1 MKDNLPHA
9 PTSVIAGS
17 PVPASWNDTARPFP
31 EAACIHELIAE
42 QAGRTP
48 NRRAVHF
55 DGKAYTYGELDRMSN
70 AIAGTLAAKGIKR
83 GELVGICIDRSFSM
97 VSALL
102 GVLKTGA
109 AYVPLDPYY
118 PQSRLAYMAEDASI
132 KAVVTSRRQA
142 PFLSFLPHNVSVVI
156 VPDSFSAD
164 EKQSLFKAPKVSA
177 DQTAYVIYTSG
188 STGKPKGVRI
198 PHRAVVNFLFS
209 MSREPGIAAEDIV
222 LAVTTLSFD
231 IAVLEILLPL
241 VCGACSVIVDHA
253 TARDGSRLARLVE
266 SSGVTIVQGT
276 PATWRLLLASG
287 WKSSPSVKALC
298 GGEPLPRDL
307 VRDLAPIVKEL
318 WNMYGPTE
326 TTVWSS
332 CCRVT
337 DRAAPVTIGRPIANT
352 TMFIID
358 DRMNQAPVGD
368 IGELCIGGVGLAEGY
383 HNRPELTAERF
394 IVTPFSNGR
403 IYRTGDLARYRPDGE
418 IECLGRIDTQV
429 KISGHRI
436 ETGEIEN
443 VILSDEGIRQCAV
456 VCREISPGDSRLLA
470 FYVLS
475 GQRRVLTA
483 AELRVHCKA
492 LLPDYMLPHHFF
504 ELDRMPLT
512 PAGKIDRKRLDFPKE
527 RGATKKQEPP
537 EVLTP
542 NQAYLADV
550 WKQELHIDTVRLRD
564 NFFEIGGHS
573 LLSVKVLTRIEIE
586 TGVDIHPRAMMLN
599 TLEELAQNHDFGEKP
614 SVPREPSERKDAK
627 ILPLFF
633 GNGTQRLFGAYHE
646 PDGAS
651 APARPVLLCSP
662 IGHEYMRSY
671 NIIRQLA
678 EQLAAAGHPV
688 LRFDWSGHG
697 DSMGAPSE
705 TSIDTWLGNI
715 GIAIEELQKL
725 SRQSTVTIAG
735 LRFGATLA
743 CLAACKMP
751 DIKAVVL
758 WDAVASGQTY
768 LDEVQKLHTAF
779 LKKSSPVAES
789 PTSEHEFLGFTYSQN
804 LQKEM
809 SEIDISVLEF
819 PGDCAVRTTTTS
831 APDTW
836 NDEKL
841 WDHVILNSKDLPALV
856 DCVAKEQV

>member
-1 MKDNLPHA
+1 M
-9 PTSVIAGS
+9 SVSPGS
-17 PVPASWNDTARPFP
+17 PVPAFWNDTVRPFP

-55 DGKAYTYGELDRMSN
+55 GGKSHTYEELDRMSSIV
-70 AIAGTLAAKGIKR
+70 ARTLAAKGVKR
-83 GELVGICIDRSFSM
+83 GELVGICIERSFSM
-97 VSALL
+97 VCALL

-118 PQSRLAYMAEDASI
+118 PQSRLAYMAKDASI
-132 KAVVTSRRQA
+132 KAVVTTREQT
-142 PFLSFLPHNVSVVI
+142 PFLSFLPQSVSVVI
-156 VPDSFSAD
+156 SPDPQTGGKDQSSFA
-164 EKQSLFKAPKVSA
+164 APKVSA
-177 DQTAYVIYTSG
+177 EETAYVIYTSG
-188 STGKPKGVRI
+188 STGNPKGVRI
-198 PHRAVVNFLFS
+198 PHKAVVNFLFS
-209 MSREPGIAAEDIV
+209 MRREPGIAPEDIV

-241 VCGACSVIVDHA
+241 VCGACTVIVDDA

-287 WKSSPSVKALC
+287 WKSSPNVKALC

-307 VRDLAPIVKEL
+307 VRDLVPIVKEL

-332 CCRVT
+332 CCRVS
-337 DRAAPVTIGRPIANT
+337 DQAAPVTIGRPIANT

-368 IGELCIGGVGLAEGY
+368 IGELCIGGLGLAEGY

-394 IVTPFSNGR
+394 TFTPFSNGR

-443 VILSDEGIRQCAV
+443 AILSDQRVRQCAV
-456 VCREISPGDSRLLA
+456 VCRELSPGDARLLA
-470 FYVLS
+470 FYVPS
-475 GQRRVLTA
+475 GQGRAPAA
-483 AELRVHCKA
+483 AELRGHCKA
-492 LLPDYMLPHHFF
+492 LLPAYMLPHHLF
-504 ELDRMPLT
+504 ELDHMPLT

-527 RGATKKQEPP
+527 RGTIKKQEPP
-537 EVLTP
+537 EVMTP
-542 NQAYLADV
+542 NQAYLAEV
-550 WKQELHIDTVRLRD
+550 WKQELHIDTVRLQD

-573 LLSVKVLTRIEIE
+573 LLSVKVQTRIEIE

-599 TLEELAQNHDFGEKP
+599 TLEELAQNHDFGKKP
-614 SVPREPSERKDAK
+614 SVPREPAQRKDAK

-633 GNGTQRLFGAYHE
+633 GNGTGALFGAYHE
-646 PDGAS
+646 PDRAS

-688 LRFDWSGHG
+688 LRFDWFGHG

-705 TSIDTWLGNI
+705 TLIETWVCNI
-715 GIAIEELQKL
+715 KIAIEELQKL
-725 SRQSTVTIAG
+725 SRQSPVTIVG

-743 CLAACKMP
+743 CLAARTIP

-758 WDAVASGQTY
+758 WDAVVSGKTY
-768 LDEVQKLHTAF
+768 LAEVQKLHASFMT
-779 LKKSSPVAES
+779 KSSSLAASVS
-789 PTSEHEFLGFTYSQN
+789 NEHEFLGFTYSQN

-809 SEIDISVLEF
+809 SKIDISVLEI

-831 APDTW
+831 APNTW
-836 NDEKL
+836 NDDAL
-841 WDHVILNSKDLPALV
+841 WDHVILNNKDLPALV
-856 DCVAKEQV
+856 DCVAKEQA